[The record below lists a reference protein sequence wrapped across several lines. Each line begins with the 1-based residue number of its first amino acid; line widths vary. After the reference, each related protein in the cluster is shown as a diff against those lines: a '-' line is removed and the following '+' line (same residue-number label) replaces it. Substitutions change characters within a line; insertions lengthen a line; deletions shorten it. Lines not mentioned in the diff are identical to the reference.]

1 MIDHD
6 RLSRYNTEQKS
17 DHVKKEK
24 FKLGDYKFIQYQ
36 ILSMNIIRIVWETV
50 RRITKE
56 IWGWKG

>member
-6 RLSRYNTEQKS
+6 RLSPYNNEQKS

-36 ILSMNIIRIVWETV
+36 ILSMNILRILRKIV

-56 IWGWKG
+56 I